1 MKNYLLLA
9 QNDNLPTFE
18 LLDGE
23 QVTGDVYLFAFNE
36 MEEDVETAA
45 SAGAGGAG
53 AGAYVDDHGD
63 LYHSLDVLQ
72 GQEDPGERT
81 GQQPAR
87 FGAQEFRD
95 TDSTAAANTAPK
107 INGELNLDM
116 NEDGTIVIR
125 DTQILALVT
134 DEPGSFVAVTSLTV
148 PAAH

>member
-1 MKNYLLLA
+1 
-9 QNDNLPTFE
+9 
-18 LLDGE
+18 
-23 QVTGDVYLFAFNE
+23 

-148 PAAH
+148 SGGTLTQIAAGTWAFTPIRISTVLLMSLSRSATGNSP